1 MTSDPVSLDELLR
14 AREDLITE
22 VSGKMPNEHRDFL
35 IGFKRGKPD
44 WALLGVD
51 GAAELPAVRWKQINL
66 DKLRAADREKLVFQ
80 LIAVLK

>member
-1 MTSDPVSLDELLR
+1 MI
-14 AREDLITE
+14 AE
-22 VSGKMPNEHRDFL
+22 VSGKMPKEHREFL
-35 IGFKRGKPD
+35 IGFKLGKPD

-66 DKLRAADREKLVFQ
+66 DKLRAADREKLVTQ

>member
-1 MTSDPVSLDELLR
+1 
-14 AREDLITE
+14 
-22 VSGKMPNEHRDFL
+22 MPKEHRDFL

-51 GAAELPAVRWKQINL
+51 GAAELAAVRWKQVNL
-66 DKLRAADREKLVFQ
+66 DKLRAADREKLVVQ